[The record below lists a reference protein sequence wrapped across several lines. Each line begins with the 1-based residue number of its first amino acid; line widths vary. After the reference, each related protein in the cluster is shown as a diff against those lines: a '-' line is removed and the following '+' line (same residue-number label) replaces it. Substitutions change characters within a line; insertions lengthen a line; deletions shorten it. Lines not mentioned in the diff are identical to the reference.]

1 MAKITFMET
10 LSTAVLL
17 LKLLCQSRSIIIS
30 FINYIAWILF
40 HTAQE
45 SLAF

>member
-17 LKLLCQSRSIIIS
+17 SEILYQLSSVIVS
-30 FINYIAWILF
+30 FINNIA
-40 HTAQE
+40 
-45 SLAF
+45 